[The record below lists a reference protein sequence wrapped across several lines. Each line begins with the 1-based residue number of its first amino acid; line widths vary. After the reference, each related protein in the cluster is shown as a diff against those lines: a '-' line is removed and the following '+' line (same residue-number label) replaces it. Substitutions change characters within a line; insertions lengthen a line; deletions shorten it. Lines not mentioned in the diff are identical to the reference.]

1 MSTDTAA
8 HPLLPLLE
16 FILQVVHGA
25 RNITWDQVVD
35 VATHAPQYYSI
46 WWNNLF
52 KESPQHV
59 LIETSLIIFIVWL
72 LFVRKT
78 VDPKKSTAPEK
89 LSNKEID
96 WLIDTWAPEPL
107 VPPISEKEAAV
118 ADSMIIIDRVKPDG
132 TLAVKGVKESVINA
146 ASFDFLSISRD
157 PTIQDAVTG
166 ALDHYGVGSCGP
178 RGFYGT
184 IDQHLILEHDVA
196 EFMGTQES
204 ICYSDGASTIASAI
218 PAFAKKGDLLLVD
231 EACAEPIMTGANLSR
246 STVRYFRHNDMAD
259 LRRLLQAIAD
269 EDVKLKRDSLQ
280 QRRFIIVEGIYRNVG
295 DICPLDKV
303 MELRKEFCYRVILDE
318 SLSFGVLGATGR
330 GLTEHFNIPP
340 MEVDV
345 VTFTLD
351 TVLSSVG
358 GICVGT
364 HEIVDHQRLSGAG
377 YCFSASSAPYLCAA
391 AIQALKVMRSNYS
404 LLQQRL
410 QENVHHLRSELATV
424 PGMMLVS
431 ADATP
436 VIHLAIRRDATTT
449 TSSTATSPV
458 TPVTPSRTTR
468 RTSRLSAPANANGV
482 MVTTAPEEDW
492 RLLVDIASECV
503 ARGVAVVT
511 NKFTLLNKSVADL
524 PPTIMLTVTTSYT
537 EQDMAKIVK
546 VLTQAAK

>member
-1 MSTDTAA
+1 M
-8 HPLLPLLE
+8 
-16 FILQVVHGA
+16 
-25 RNITWDQVVD
+25 
-35 VATHAPQYYSI
+35 
-46 WWNNLF
+46 
-52 KESPQHV
+52 
-59 LIETSLIIFIVWL
+59 
-72 LFVRKT
+72 
-78 VDPKKSTAPEK
+78 
-89 LSNKEID
+89 
-96 WLIDTWAPEPL
+96 
-107 VPPISEKEAAV
+107 
-118 ADSMIIIDRVKPDG
+118 KPDG

-157 PTIQDAVTG
+157 PTIQEAVTG

-196 EFMGTQES
+196 EFMGTQEA

-218 PAFAKKGDLLLVD
+218 PAFSKKGDLLLVD

-410 QENVHHLRSELATV
+410 QENVRHLRSELTAV

-449 TSSTATSPV
+449 TSSTAASPV

-482 MVTTAPEEDW
+482 MVTTPPEEDW
-492 RLLVDIASECV
+492 RLLVDIAAECV

-524 PPTIMLTVTTSYT
+524 PPTIMLTVTASYT

-546 VLTQAAK
+546 VLTQAAKLYIR